1 MNAEITANYIDACH
15 LQKNFKVAA
24 IRLSWISIA
33 IKLAEEN
40 AVDLALQYRG
50 DLVIKRMDGL
60 NLTTFT
66 GIIPDRK
73 RMLPLLF

>member
-1 MNAEITANYIDACH
+1 MNAEITGNYIDACH
-15 LQKNFKVAA
+15 PQKNFKAAA

-50 DLVIKRMDGL
+50 DLVIKRMDS
-60 NLTTFT
+60 
-66 GIIPDRK
+66 
-73 RMLPLLF
+73 